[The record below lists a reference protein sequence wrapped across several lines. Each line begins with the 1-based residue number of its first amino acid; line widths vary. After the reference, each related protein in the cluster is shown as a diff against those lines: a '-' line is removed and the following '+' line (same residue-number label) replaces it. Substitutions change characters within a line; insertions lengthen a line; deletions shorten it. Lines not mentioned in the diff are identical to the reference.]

1 MATATTT
8 ATVRAV
14 PRVKMTGR
22 GFRTLVGVQAKL
34 LLREPGAL
42 IWLALPV
49 ALVVLFGNIPAFQT
63 VQPGLGGERVI
74 DVYVPTFAAM
84 LPLFLALAMMPPLT
98 AALREKNALRRFA
111 VSPVPPAGLLAALL
125 AVVAAVATF
134 GVLLIVA
141 IGALA
146 FHVHAPSGLSTVVGS
161 FVLGFTAVMALG
173 LIPAAVA
180 PTSGTASAMGVP
192 LMILNFFFSGLYFP
206 VQQMPQALREIGEYV
221 PFGAVMDA
229 WSGYGP
235 LWQHLVV
242 LGGYTLA
249 GSLVSVKL
257 FRWE

>member
-1 MATATTT
+1 MTT
-8 ATVRAV
+8 ATYHAI
-14 PRVKMTGR
+14 PRVRMTRR

-34 LLREPGAL
+34 LMREPGAL
-42 IWLALPV
+42 IWLLLPV

-63 VQPGLGGERVI
+63 VQQDLGGRRVI
-74 DVYVPTFAAM
+74 DVYVPTFAA
-84 LPLFLALAMMPPLT
+84 LTPLFLALAMLPPLT

-111 VSPVPPAGLLAALL
+111 VSPVPPAGMLAALL
-125 AVVAAVATF
+125 AVVAALAAI
-134 GVLLIVA
+134 GVLLIVL

-146 FHVHAPSGLSTVVGS
+146 FHVHAPNGLGAVVSS
-161 FVLGFTAVMALG
+161 FVLGSAAVLALG
-173 LIPAAVA
+173 LVPASVA
-180 PTSGTASAMGVP
+180 PTAGTASAIGVP

-206 VQQMPQALREIGEYV
+206 IAQMPQILRQIGEYV

-242 LGGYTLA
+242 LAGYTLA
-249 GSLVSVKL
+249 GSLVSAKL